1 MTTRSQS
8 KIPLPFSKTEYDN
21 RLTAL
26 RKRMAERGI
35 DVLLVFIPVNVLY
48 LTGYVTIGFTN
59 FQALIVPRNGKPF
72 LFIREMERLVAE
84 ATTWVEDFDIFA
96 DDEDPIEGLR
106 AVLAAHDWLGKGLG
120 AEMNGGFV
128 SPAMMREID
137 GRLGGLKD
145 GSGLV
150 EAGRRIKSAE
160 ELAMIRA
167 ACRITEAGIGAAC
180 EAIRPGTTE
189 NMVAATASTAMM
201 AAGADFF
208 VNDPI
213 VTSGWRSGIPH
224 TTFAN
229 RTLEH
234 GDTVL
239 LEFGG
244 CHRRYFG
251 PLMRTGIIGP
261 VKPEIHKMA
270 EIVVEAL
277 NAAISAIRPGVTS
290 GSVDEACR
298 RPIEAAGYEPYFRK
312 RTGYSVGSAFAP
324 TWGEGHIISLRKDD
338 PTMLEPGMVFHMPPA
353 LRMPHQYCVGFS
365 ETVVVT
371 EKGCEVLTRY
381 PRELHIVR

>member
-1 MTTRSQS
+1 MTTQPQS
-8 KIPLPFSKTEYDN
+8 KIPLPFSKAEYDN
-21 RLTAL
+21 RLAAL
-26 RKRMAERGI
+26 RKRMGERGI
-35 DVLLVFIPVNVLY
+35 DVLLVFIPANVLY

-59 FQALIVPRNGKPF
+59 FQALIVPRTGRPF
-72 LFIREMERLVAE
+72 LFIREMERLVAQ

-96 DDEDPIEGLR
+96 DDDDPMERLR

-128 SPAMMREID
+128 SPLMMREIEQ
-137 GRLGGLKD
+137 RLGGLKD

-150 EAGRRIKSAE
+150 EAGRRIKSTE
-160 ELAMIRA
+160 ELALIRS
-167 ACRITEAGIGAAC
+167 ACRVTEAGITAAFD
-180 EAIRPGTTE
+180 AIRAGTTE
-189 NMVAATASTAMM
+189 NMVAAAAYTAMM

-229 RTLEH
+229 RTLER

-251 PLMRTGIIGP
+251 PLMRTAVIGP
-261 VKPEIHKMA
+261 VKPAIEKMSGV
-270 EIVVEAL
+270 VVEAL
-277 NAAISAIRPGVTS
+277 NAAIAAIRPGVTS

-338 PTMLEPGMVFHMPPA
+338 PSLLEPGMVFHMPPA

-365 ETVVVT
+365 ETVAVT
-371 EKGCEVLTRY
+371 ETGCEVLTRY
-381 PRELHIVR
+381 PRELRVVQ

>member
-1 MTTRSQS
+1 MTPQPQN

-21 RLTAL
+21 RLAAL
-26 RKRMAERGI
+26 RKRMVDHEI
-35 DVLLVFIPVNVLY
+35 EVLLVFIPANVLY

-59 FQALIVPRNGKPF
+59 FQALIVPRTGKPL

-96 DDEDPIEGLR
+96 DDDDPIERLR
-106 AVLAAHDWLGKGLG
+106 AVLAANDWLGKGLG

-128 SPAMMREID
+128 SPNQMRQID
-137 GRLGGLKD
+137 RRLGGLKD
-145 GSGLV
+145 GSGLI
-150 EAGRRIKSAE
+150 ETGRRIKSAE
-160 ELAMIRA
+160 ELTLIRS
-167 ACRITEAGIGAAC
+167 ACRVTEAGIAAAYQ
-180 EAIRPGTTE
+180 AIRPGTTD
-189 NMVAATASTAMM
+189 NMVAAAAYTAMM

-229 RTLEH
+229 RTLER

-251 PLMRTGIIGP
+251 PLMRTAVIGP
-261 VKPEIHKMA
+261 VKSEIEKMA
-270 EIVVEAL
+270 GVVVEAL

-338 PTMLEPGMVFHMPPA
+338 PTVLEPGMVFHMPPA
-353 LRMPHQYCVGFS
+353 LRMPHQYCVGLS
-365 ETVVVT
+365 ETIAVT
-371 EKGCEVLTRY
+371 AMGCEVLTRY
-381 PRELHIVR
+381 PREIRVVR